1 MKKISGHKF
10 FGAMV
15 AEFSNSMLDES
26 VDGHALR
33 QVLDSIEAT
42 DATDCA
48 RQVRQQVKALAAEI
62 DVKPDTMRRL
72 INRKGFRQMLPQVL
86 CHHLRDGHH
95 NSEAA
100 AEFIERHGQTPNAII
115 GQVETEQAPETTPAD
130 LETDQQRLDFYQRKL
145 AEASNVNDTRN
156 IKIYGELLLKTSESI
171 RRNEIH
177 AQKVGLKSGDTITR
191 EKCELYL
198 RQAFYGGNAAVNAQL
213 TMICEHVAGMKTP
226 DEVYNCL
233 KPAFVGGRIFSG
245 FDRLRALDVPQWF
258 LDCVKDSAKDFLGNS
273 EVLWT
278 DKEKAEKDQ

>member
-1 MKKISGHKF
+1 
-10 FGAMV
+10 MV
-15 AEFSNSMLDES
+15 ADFRNSILDES

-42 DATDCA
+42 DANDCA
-48 RQVRQQVKALAAEI
+48 RQIRDRIQALAAEI
-62 DVKPDTMRRL
+62 DVKPDTIRRL
-72 INRKGFRQMLPQVL
+72 INRKGFRHMLPQVL

-100 AEFIERHGQTPNAII
+100 AKFIEQHRQIPNAII
-115 GQVETEQAPETTPAD
+115 GQAPSTDQATETTPAD

-177 AQKVGLKSGDTITR
+177 ATRVGLKSGDTITR

-198 RQAFYGGNAAVNAQL
+198 RQAFYGGNAAVNASL
-213 TMICEHVAGMKTP
+213 TMICEHVAGMSDP
-226 DEVYNCL
+226 SDVYHCL

-258 LDCVKDSAKDFLGNS
+258 LDCVKDSAKDFVGNS

-278 DKEKAEKDQ
+278 DGGRDNAKKEQ